1 MWHVNRLSFENY
13 RTFHRSEQIELR
25 PLTVLIGRNS
35 AGKSA
40 ISRLPLLLGR
50 GLSADAEA
58 PLELAFDGHD
68 FGGSFLDLVCNRV
81 PTRSIRLGVQVGDGA
96 RTIELQAEVGFWSE
110 LRLQAIRSFR
120 LVDDGA
126 VLIDL
131 VWNQQGDPDDQGLRY
146 EDRTEPKRPEPVA
159 AQFTGLLPRS
169 IAGHPE
175 TRSRVLAV
183 YAVLREA
190 LGGLMYLGPFRDAP
204 LREMR
209 LPEGNVRDVGLR
221 GGNAARALA
230 SDSLRQ
236 GARVLGRVGEWYR
249 EHLGGWQLDLEREG
263 QSFSVVL
270 RPPADPTVAI
280 NLRDAGV
287 GLSQVLPVVVQH
299 ELDRVTGRVSGLD
312 IVEQPEL
319 HLHPGVHGDLADLY
333 IEAARRRSARF
344 LIETHSENFVLR
356 VRRRIAEAVLSP
368 EDVALYWV
376 NDDASALPRVKPIHI
391 DAMGGID
398 FWPRGV
404 FAEDLDEVRAIRVA
418 QQERVS

>member
-131 VWNQQGDPDDQGLRY
+131 VWNQ
-146 EDRTEPKRPEPVA
+146 
-159 AQFTGLLPRS
+159 
-169 IAGHPE
+169 
-175 TRSRVLAV
+175 
-183 YAVLREA
+183 
-190 LGGLMYLGPFRDAP
+190 
-204 LREMR
+204 
-209 LPEGNVRDVGLR
+209 
-221 GGNAARALA
+221 
-230 SDSLRQ
+230 
-236 GARVLGRVGEWYR
+236 
-249 EHLGGWQLDLEREG
+249 
-263 QSFSVVL
+263 
-270 RPPADPTVAI
+270 
-280 NLRDAGV
+280 
-287 GLSQVLPVVVQH
+287 
-299 ELDRVTGRVSGLD
+299 
-312 IVEQPEL
+312 
-319 HLHPGVHGDLADLY
+319 
-333 IEAARRRSARF
+333 
-344 LIETHSENFVLR
+344 
-356 VRRRIAEAVLSP
+356 
-368 EDVALYWV
+368 
-376 NDDASALPRVKPIHI
+376 
-391 DAMGGID
+391 
-398 FWPRGV
+398 
-404 FAEDLDEVRAIRVA
+404 
-418 QQERVS
+418 